1 MKGRLLFLACL
12 LLAASPAYAE
22 DRRPAL
28 ALAVGSGLDLVTTL
42 HALHTVPGA
51 VEGNPLL
58 SHGGT
63 AGLVVTKTALT
74 VGLAWAVTRIARD
87 GHPRLAKVIGYTSGI
102 VFTSVAIHNAR
113 VGR

>member
-1 MKGRLLFLACL
+1 MGRRLVLL
-12 LLAASPAYAE
+12 LLALLTASPAYA
-22 DRRPAL
+22 DDQRPAL

-42 HALHTVPGA
+42 HALRTVPGA
-51 VEGNPLL
+51 VEGNPVLRP
-58 SHGGT
+58 GGT

-74 VGLAWAVTRIARD
+74 VGLTWAVTRIARD